1 MKRRQIEVKGDD
13 GEPGRV
19 DDKENRDLGVKKPRL
34 QKALA
39 RTTTDEADDN
49 VPEEDTKT
57 LGGDDKVEKANN
69 DNNIGEDANSDDGL
83 GGASKKE
90 EATEESDVVPGG
102 LDKASEGDQIVREVE
117 QPDNLVQ
124 LASNTDED
132 DEDEEGGEDDEA
144 EGGGLDLPQPD
155 EEEREDDQDEEEV
168 DRFKQGGG

>member
-49 VPEEDTKT
+49 VLEEDMKT
-57 LGGDDKVEKANN
+57 FVGNDKVEK
-69 DNNIGEDANSDDGL
+69 DKEEINSENGL

-90 EATEESDVVPGG
+90 GATEEND
-102 LDKASEGDQIVREVE
+102 VE
-117 QPDNLVQ
+117 Q
-124 LASNTDED
+124 A
-132 DEDEEGGEDDEA
+132 
-144 EGGGLDLPQPD
+144 
-155 EEEREDDQDEEEV
+155 
-168 DRFKQGGG
+168 

>member
-1 MKRRQIEVKGDD
+1 MKGDD

-34 QKALA
+34 QKAFA

-49 VPEEDTKT
+49 VLEEDMKT
-57 LGGDDKVEKANN
+57 FVGNDKVEK
-69 DNNIGEDANSDDGL
+69 DKEEINSENGL

-90 EATEESDVVPGG
+90 EATEENDVVPGG
-102 LDKASEGDQIVREVE
+102 PDKAGEGDQIVREVE

-124 LASNTDED
+124 FASNTDED